1 MHKVVRKRIRHHE
14 DGLNV
19 AADVDVAIA
28 INTGRDAK
36 ASRTVVH
43 SSHSMV
49 QGTGGQR
56 SEQDA
61 SPPDTDDPAKE
72 KP

>member
-19 AADVDVAIA
+19 AADVDAAIA
-28 INTGRDAK
+28 IN
-36 ASRTVVH
+36 

-49 QGTGGQR
+49 QGTGGER